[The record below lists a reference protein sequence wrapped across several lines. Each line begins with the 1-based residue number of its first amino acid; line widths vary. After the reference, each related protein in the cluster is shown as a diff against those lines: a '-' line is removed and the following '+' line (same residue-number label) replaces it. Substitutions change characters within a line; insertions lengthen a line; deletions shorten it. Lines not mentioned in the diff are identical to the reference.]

1 MGGTDKG
8 LKEDKLT
15 LDHRPVDKGLREDK
29 LTLDHRPVDK
39 GLREDK
45 LTLDGIDK
53 GLTEA
58 KQSHWMALTKG
69 TVKLTLDGTDKGD
82 G

>member
-29 LTLDHRPVDK
+29 LTLD
-39 GLREDK
+39 
-45 LTLDGIDK
+45 GIDK
-53 GLTEA
+53 GLTEGL
-58 KQSHWMALTKG
+58 KED
-69 TVKLTLDGTDKGD
+69 KLTLIIGLLTKD
-82 G
+82 

>member
-1 MGGTDKG
+1 MGGIDQG
-8 LKEDKLT
+8 LN
-15 LDHRPVDKGLREDK
+15 EDK

-53 GLTEA
+53 GLAEA
-58 KQSHWMALTKG
+58 KQSHSTVLTKG
-69 TVKLTLDGTDKGD
+69 KVKMTLDCIDKGE